1 LVEAVWNA
9 IRFDLDNEIPLAS
22 GSMAPGDILDEESC
36 RSRQNLS
43 MAGI

>member
-9 IRFDLDNEIPLAS
+9 IRFDQDIETPPAS
-22 GSMAPGDILDEESC
+22 GSMAPGEILGEESC
-36 RSRQNLS
+36 RSRQYLS